1 VPYSEAGHYEAPED
15 GTPWVQLDFGLKWI
29 PNSPTTVLKDDLAQR
44 LLKTIKECVTDPDTE
59 VEFDEDGDI
68 AVPFLSALVMVTV
81 YGESTHIRFC
91 APLLRE
97 IDERQSMR
105 VCARLNELN
114 GNEPLTRLVMSDG
127 AIVAIADICAFPFVS
142 EHVSQ
147 TFLRFCEFA
156 ASRDSLLQ
164 AEFGG
169 QTAMGGIQQSL
180 TRN

>member
-1 VPYSEAGHYEAPED
+1 MHYEAPED
-15 GTPWVQLDFGLKWI
+15 GTQWVLPDFWLKWV
-29 PNSPTTVLKDDLAQR
+29 PNGTTTALKDDIAKC
-44 LLKTIKECVTDPDTE
+44 LLKTIRECVTDPDTE
-59 VEFDEDGDI
+59 VEFDEDGDL
-68 AVPFLSALVMVTV
+68 AAPFLSALEMVTV
-81 YGESTHIRFC
+81 FGEPTHIRFC
-91 APLLRE
+91 SPLLRE
-97 IDERQSMR
+97 IHERQNMR

-114 GNEPLTRLVMSDG
+114 GNEPLTRLVMSEG
-127 AIVAIADICAFPFVS
+127 AIVAIADICAVPFVS

-169 QTAMGGIQQSL
+169 QTVMGGIQQSL